1 MTDDLKAG
9 AGRITLVNGAVV
21 TLLVAAVSWATARII
36 ETGEAANANRAAM
49 AASAEARAQLIA
61 ARNRETDDIKARLAA
76 LEARNCP

>member
-1 MTDDLKAG
+1 MTDDPKAG
-9 AGRITLVNGAVV
+9 AGRITLVNGVIV
-21 TLLVAAVSWATARII
+21 TLLVGAVSWATARII

-49 AASAEARAQLIA
+49 AASADARVQLIA

>member
-1 MTDDLKAG
+1 MTDEPKAV
-9 AGRITLVNGAVV
+9 AGRITLVNTAIV
-21 TLLVAAVSWATARII
+21 TLLVGAVSWATARII

-49 AASAEARAQLIA
+49 AARDDARAQLIA